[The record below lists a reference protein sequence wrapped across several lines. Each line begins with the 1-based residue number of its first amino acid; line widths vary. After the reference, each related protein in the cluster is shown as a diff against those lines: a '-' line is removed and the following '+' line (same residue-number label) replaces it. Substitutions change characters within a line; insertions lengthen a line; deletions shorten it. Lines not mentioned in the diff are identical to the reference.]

1 MLHREWIGGASVEPM
16 ADGIV
21 QVRDGVVGGTVVGAE
36 RKVDNFW
43 RLKRQL
49 EDWDM
54 ERRREAEV
62 RKDSKASGRR
72 GEWGNTGKV
81 QVEEEKEDEELC
93 SVPVCS
99 GGKAKGWEPG
109 ELLHSLPGPPT

>member
-1 MLHREWIGGASVEPM
+1 MWTPM

-21 QVRDGVVGGTVVGAE
+21 QMRDGVFGGTVVGAE
-36 RKVDNFW
+36 RKVDKTKVSSGG
-43 RLKRQL
+43 RTV
-49 EDWDM
+49 EGWDM

-62 RKDSKASGRR
+62 RNDPKASGGR

-99 GGKAKGWEPG
+99 GGKAKGWEPE